1 MPEKF
6 GPWWF
11 VKVDGRIRCPTHDV
25 RVDLTEVKTAMSDEL
40 AYDLDGLAV
49 DVFSLDQ
56 AGTVVESLTGA
67 HAMTDLAASC
77 PMHICSGSCSFVPQA

>member
-1 MPEKF
+1 
-6 GPWWF
+6 
-11 VKVDGRIRCPTHDV
+11 
-25 RVDLTEVKTAMSDEL
+25 MSDEL

-77 PMHICSGSCSFVPQA
+77 PLVHICSGSCSFVPEA